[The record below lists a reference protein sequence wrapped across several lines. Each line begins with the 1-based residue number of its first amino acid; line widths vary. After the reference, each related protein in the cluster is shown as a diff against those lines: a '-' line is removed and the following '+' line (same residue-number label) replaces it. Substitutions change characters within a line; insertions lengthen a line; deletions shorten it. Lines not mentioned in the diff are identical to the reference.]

1 MFYVYLLKSKKDKML
16 YVGSTN
22 NLRRRFIEHN
32 LGKVKSTKHRKPLEL
47 RYYEAYF
54 LEKDA
59 RIRESRLKQDGR
71 ALAQLKKRLENSLL

>member
-16 YVGSTN
+16 YIGSTN

-54 LEKDA
+54 IEKDA